1 MNGFTDVNTI
11 KVATRVGERLD
22 LFLALADN
30 TQSRAIFKKIIQ
42 ANQVTVNGKVEFR
55 ANYRV
60 KLGDTISYRLV
71 LPDATTASTLRGE
84 AGELD
89 IIYEDDDLLVLNKPA
104 GTVVHPAT
112 GNWTGTIMNTVLHHF
127 ESLGTV
133 GNPIRSGL
141 IHRLDKDTSGVLLIA
156 KSNQGLWFY
165 SNQFAKREVEKHYLA
180 LCAGNFAK
188 LFPNRKS
195 IEVENYL
202 GRNQVNRKKHAIVT
216 PSKGRKAITQFN
228 LLKVMKIGV
237 NWYSLVEALPK
248 TGRTHQIR
256 VHLTSLGLPIWGDV
270 IYGKGHE
277 YKRLMLHAWKLKI
290 KLLSGKVIEFSAPIP
305 QEFNELTV

>member
-1 MNGFTDVNTI
+1 
-11 KVATRVGERLD
+11 VGERLD

-30 TQSRAIFKKIIQ
+30 TQSRATFKKIIQ

-60 KLGDTISYRLV
+60 KKDDVIDYKLAMPDMAAMPSLQGEEGD
-71 LPDATTASTLRGE
+71 
-84 AGELD
+84 LD
-89 IIYEDDDLLVLNKPA
+89 IIYEDDDLLVLNKPV
-104 GTVVHPAT
+104 GIVVHPAT

-127 ESLGTV
+127 ESMGTV

-165 SNQFAKREVEKHYLA
+165 SNQFAQREVEKHYLA
-180 LCAGNFAK
+180 LCAGNFTK

-202 GRNQVNRKKHAIVT
+202 GRNQVNRKKHAVVS

-228 LLKVMKIGV
+228 LLKVIKVGDE
-237 NWYSLVEALPK
+237 WFSLVEAMPK

-256 VHLTSLGLPIWGDV
+256 VHLTSLGLPILGDV

-290 KLLSGKVIEFSAPIP
+290 KLVTGKNTEFVAPIP
-305 QEFNELTV
+305 TEFNELTL